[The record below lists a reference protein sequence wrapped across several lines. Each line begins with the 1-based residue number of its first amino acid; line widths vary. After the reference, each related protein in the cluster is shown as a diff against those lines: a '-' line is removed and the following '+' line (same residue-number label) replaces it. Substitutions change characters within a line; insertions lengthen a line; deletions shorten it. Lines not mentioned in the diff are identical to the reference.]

1 MDSDARGGWLGQL
14 ILTVRRQSEMGTSCT
29 NLWLMAAVISLTAC
43 NRQAEFVAPHDARI
57 AVAVAKAYAQTNGWK
72 WSILKDAKLQ
82 DGVWTIELASRSN
95 PDYVSV
101 QVSPDGKVTW
111 YAAPR

>member
-1 MDSDARGGWLGQL
+1 MRR
-14 ILTVRRQSEMGTSCT
+14 VRRQSEMGTSRT
-29 NLWLMAAVISLTAC
+29 NLCLMAAVISLTAC
-43 NRQAEFVAPHDARI
+43 HREADFVAPHDARI
-57 AVAVAKAYAQTNGWK
+57 AVAVAKDYAETNGWK
-72 WSILKDAKLQ
+72 WSILKNAKLH
-82 DGVWTIELASRSN
+82 DGVWTIELGSRPN